1 MKEVPYMNSIFTRA
15 SVRSFDGRKV
25 EPEKVELLL
34 KAAMAAPSA
43 CNQQPWE
50 FVAVT
55 DPAVLTELAA
65 CSPYAGC
72 IGKAPLG
79 VAVCMRTEGL
89 RAPEYAQIDASAA
102 TENLLLEAVEL
113 GLGAVWLGI
122 APGPERMEA
131 VGRVLGLPRNIQPFC
146 LIACGYPDKPAAAA
160 DRFDPSRIH
169 YEKW

>member
-1 MKEVPYMNSIFTRA
+1 MMNPIFNRA

-25 EPEKVELLL
+25 EAEKVELLM

-50 FVAVT
+50 FVVVT
-55 DPAVLTELAA
+55 EPAILEALSK

-72 IGKAPLG
+72 IGRAPLG
-79 VAVCMRTEGL
+79 IAVCMRTEGL
-89 RAPEYAQIDASAA
+89 RAPDYAQIDASAA

-131 VGRVLGLPRNIQPFC
+131 VRRVIGAPETIQPFC
-146 LIACGYPDKPAAAA
+146 LVACGYPDKSPAPA
-160 DRFDPSRIH
+160 DRFEPSRVH

>member
-1 MKEVPYMNSIFTRA
+1 MKAIFDRA

-25 EPEKVELLL
+25 ESEKIELLM

-50 FVAVT
+50 FVVVT
-55 DPAVLTELAA
+55 DSEILGQLSE

-72 IGKAPLG
+72 LRGAPLG
-79 VAVCMRTEGL
+79 IAVCMRTEGL
-89 RAPEYAQIDASAA
+89 RAPDYAQIDASAA
-102 TENLLLEAVEL
+102 TENILLEAVHL

-131 VGRVLGLPRNIQPFC
+131 VRQVIGAPETIQPFG
-146 LIACGYPDKPAAAA
+146 LVACGYPDKPVVPANRY
-160 DRFDPSRIH
+160 DSSRVH

>member
-1 MKEVPYMNSIFTRA
+1 MNTIFNRA

-25 EPEKVELLL
+25 GPEEIELLM

-50 FVAVT
+50 FVVVT
-55 DPAVLTELAA
+55 DAAILKELST

-72 IGKAPLG
+72 IGQAPLG
-79 VAVCMRTEGL
+79 IAVCMKTEGL
-89 RAPEYAQIDASAA
+89 RAPDYAQIDASAA
-102 TENLLLEAVEL
+102 AENILLEAVEL

-122 APGPERMEA
+122 APGKERMEA
-131 VGRVLGLPRNIQPFC
+131 VRKVIGAPETIQPFC
-146 LIACGYPDKPAAAA
+146 LIACGYPDKPTAPT
-160 DRFDPSRIH
+160 DRYDPARVH

>member
-1 MKEVPYMNSIFTRA
+1 MNSIFNRA

-25 EPEKVELLL
+25 EPEKIELLM

-50 FVAVT
+50 FVVVT
-55 DPAVLTELAA
+55 EPAVLTELSG

-72 IGKAPLG
+72 IGRAPLG
-79 VAVCMRTEGL
+79 IAVCMRTQGL
-89 RAPEYAQIDASAA
+89 RAPDYAQIDASAA
-102 TENLLLEAVEL
+102 AENILLEAVEL

-122 APGPERMEA
+122 APGRDRMEA
-131 VGRVLGLPRNIQPFC
+131 VRQIIGAPEAIQPFC
-146 LIACGYPDKPAAAA
+146 LIACGYPDQPASPANRY
-160 DRFDPSRIH
+160 DSTRVH